1 MCFEV
6 AKPNLFALYL
16 MRQPRAMFAFLAA
29 LLSITFSATMAA
41 EKPFSFKD
49 TPGKLPKEVVP
60 TDYSV
65 RIVPNIDALK
75 FSGTETVKLD
85 VRNPVRRLVLNALEL
100 EITEASL
107 DGKRLSK
114 SAIKIDSEK
123 ELLILALPSELA
135 PGDHTLALSF
145 SGKINQQGQGL
156 FYMRYQELG
165 SDMKKIML
173 GTQFEATDAR
183 RFFPCWDEPVF
194 RARFQLSVVVPENW
208 LALSNM
214 PVENEKKIAGGKEV
228 RFAATPPMSSYL
240 NVFVAGELDL
250 IESRSGPTQIRV
262 IATKGKAELGR
273 YALEVTAQILQYYND
288 YFGVPY
294 PLPKL
299 DQIALPGGFGGAMEN
314 WGGITYYESALLF
327 DPKNS
332 SAETKQIIYE
342 VIAHEMAHMWFGDL
356 VTMAWWDNL
365 WLNEGFASWMGTKC
379 TGHFNPQWE
388 VWLRRSVPRDPTRR
402 AGIAKEAAM
411 EGDARSTTHPIQQP
425 IATEAEANSAFDDIT
440 YKKGQ
445 SFLRMLE
452 SFLGE
457 DVFRDGIRRYIAAH
471 KYSNT
476 TTADLWNALSEVS
489 KKPIDEIAVG
499 WTQQPGFPVVKVKR
513 EADGKVQLT
522 QERFTV
528 NFKNAPSLEWKIPL
542 TYSIVGEAPATL
554 LMTSKL
560 ASLQNIPADR
570 ALKLNVNGAGNYRV
584 EYDEPSWKLLLEAL
598 PKLGVEDRVNLL
610 SDAWALVQAG
620 RAPVS
625 LYFGL
630 VEKLP
635 PSIELAEHEQI
646 INVLDFINRLVGSPE
661 REKFQ
666 RYARSLLH
674 PTFETL
680 GWEPKEGE
688 PPTAGN
694 LRASLIN
701 ALGDLND
708 PEIIAGCQERFEK
721 YLANRASLAP
731 DLRPAVLAVVGRYA
745 DEKTWS
751 KLHELGLKTT
761 SIEEKQN
768 YYNAL
773 AETIDPKLVKKTL
786 PIALTD
792 ELPTSRA
799 IFLVPAVARD
809 SGHPDIAWE
818 FAAANMKTLLA
829 KTDAAGANRYVPG
842 LFTFFSDDSRVDE
855 LRSYA
860 KNNLP
865 PASAPEVTK
874 VVDEIQFRAE
884 FKKRLAPQLKA
895 WIDRKT

>member
-1 MCFEV
+1 MRT
-6 AKPNLFALYL
+6 LFL
-16 MRQPRAMFAFLAA
+16 FLAA
-29 LLSITFSATMAA
+29 LFSITFPAAMSA
-41 EKPFSFKD
+41 EKPFSFKE
-49 TPGKLPKEVVP
+49 TPGKLPKDVVP

-65 RIVPNIDALK
+65 RIVPDLDK
-75 FSGTETVKLD
+75 FIFAGTETVKLN
-85 VRNPVRRLVLNALEL
+85 VRGPVHQLVLNALEL
-100 EITEASL
+100 KIEAASI
-107 DGKRLSK
+107 DGKELPE
-114 SAIKIDSEK
+114 SAIKTINEN
-123 ELLILALPSELA
+123 ELLTLTLPSELA
-135 PGDHTLALSF
+135 TGDHMLALSF
-145 SGKINQQGQGL
+145 TGKINQQGQGL
-156 FYMRYQELG
+156 FYMHYQEQG
-165 SDMKKIML
+165 SGTKKIML

-183 RFFPCWDEPVF
+183 RFFPCWDEPAF
-194 RARFQLSVVVPENW
+194 RARFRLTSVVPENW
-208 LALSNM
+208 LAVSNM
-214 PVENEKKIAGGKEV
+214 PVESEKKIAGGKEV
-228 RFAATPPMSSYL
+228 RFAASPPMSSYL

-273 YALEVTAQILQYYND
+273 YALEATAQILQYYND

-314 WGGITYYESALLF
+314 WGGITYFESALLF

-332 SAETKQIIYE
+332 SAETKQNIYE
-342 VIAHEMAHMWFGDL
+342 VLAHEMAHQWFGDL

-379 TGHFNPQWE
+379 TAHFNPQWE
-388 VWLRRSVPRDPTRR
+388 VWLRRNLPRDPTRR
-402 AGIAKEAAM
+402 VGITKEQAM

-471 KYSNT
+471 QYSNS
-476 TTADLWNALSEVS
+476 TTADLWNALSEAS
-489 KKPIDEIAVG
+489 KKPVGEIAAG
-499 WTQQPGFPVVKVKR
+499 WTEQPGFPVVKVKR
-513 EADGKVQLT
+513 NADAKVRLT

-528 NFKNAPSLEWKIPL
+528 NFKNAPPLEWKIPL
-542 TYSIVGEAPATL
+542 TYSVIGQAPATL
-554 LMTSKL
+554 LMTGKTDI
-560 ASLQNIPADR
+560 LQNIPADR
-570 ALKLNVNGAGNYRV
+570 ALKLNVKGAGNYRV
-584 EYDEPSWKLLLEAL
+584 EYDEPSWSLLLEAL
-598 PKLGVEDRVNLL
+598 PKLSIEDRVNLL
-610 SDAWALVQAG
+610 SDAWALAQAD

-635 PSIELAEHEQI
+635 SSTDIAEREQI
-646 INVLDFINRLVGSPE
+646 VNVLDFINGLLVGNPE

-666 RYARSLLH
+666 RYARSLLR

-680 GWEPKEGE
+680 SWDPKQGE
-688 PPTAGN
+688 PPTTGS
-694 LRASLIN
+694 LRASLIE

-708 PEIIAGCQERFEK
+708 PEIVAGCRERFEK
-721 YLANRASLAP
+721 YLANPASLAP
-731 DLRPAVLAVVGRYA
+731 DLRPAIFAIVGRHA
-745 DEKTWS
+745 DEKTWT

-773 AETIDPKLVKKTL
+773 ACATDPKLVKKTL
-786 PIALTD
+786 AIALTD

-799 IFLVPAVARD
+799 IFLVPKVARD

-818 FAAANMKTLLA
+818 FAKANMNALLA
-829 KTDAAGANRYVPG
+829 KTDAAGVNRYAPS
-842 LFTFFSDDSRVDE
+842 LFTFFSDDSRADE
-855 LRSYA
+855 LKTYA

-865 PASAPEVTK
+865 PASAPEVAK
-874 VVDEIQFRAE
+874 AVDEIQFRAE
-884 FKKRLAPQLKA
+884 FKKQLASQLND
-895 WIDRKT
+895 WIDRKNH